1 MRNISIIVLFTI
13 CFASSKL
20 WSQSLALY
28 NLRNDIAQNARFN
41 AAFIPEGKTVIGL
54 PVISGISV
62 GLNGATNYNNLISSN
77 SEGQLIVDFDKMVDD
92 LDEKSFYHVNATLGD
107 LYLGFKMQ
115 NAFVSFFINERVEIN
130 AFTPQSLLEFAW
142 QGNNEFGGRF
152 YDFEKFG
159 VDFKYYREIGVGY
172 AKPINNQL
180 RVGGRLK
187 LIQGIIAGRTD
198 RGFNTR
204 IRNRANTFLIDF
216 EANNA
221 RYDMSGKNT
230 IENGSHLIN
239 NPSKGVALD
248 LGLAYQLSDLA
259 YLSFGL
265 NDVGFIGW
273 KADPENFVLRN
284 TDFEWR
290 GIELQTIEDL
300 GEQVKD
306 SLKSKFAID
315 ETKESFTTGLNTRS
329 YISMFFHP
337 TYQDVVSVTLANR
350 FVNGRLLATF
360 GTGISHH
367 FGKIFT
373 AGATGSLTTQQGF
386 DLGTAMLANLGPVQL
401 YMAYDHLLGLTN
413 VTKVDA
419 FQFDFGLNLV
429 FGREKVGKSS
439 KDPRQE
445 IIERNNAASPD
456 FPASKGGYTPVIR
469 EEGIY
474 QIIKKKK
481 EPELTKSQPTNE
493 DFNKGADYQK
503 RMKPMKQ
510 KRRKNDFNKRSDER
524 GIEQYLFWN
533 RWFNKN

>member
-1 MRNISIIVLFTI
+1 MI
-13 CFASSKL
+13 
-20 WSQSLALY
+20 
-28 NLRNDIAQNARFN
+28 
-41 AAFIPEGKTVIGL
+41 
-54 PVISGISV
+54 
-62 GLNGATNYNNLISSN
+62 
-77 SEGQLIVDFDKMVDD
+77 DD
-92 LDEKSFYHVNATLGD
+92 LDEKSFYHVNATIGD

-115 NAFVSFFINERVEIN
+115 NAFVSFFINERVEVN
-130 AFTPQSLLEFAW
+130 AFTPQSLVDFAW

-152 YDFEKFG
+152 YNFEQFG
-159 VDFKYYREIGVGY
+159 VDFKYYREIGLGY
-172 AKPINNQL
+172 AKQLNNQL

-198 RGFNTR
+198 SGFNTR
-204 IRNRANTFLIDF
+204 IRTTANTFLIDF

-221 RYDMSGKNT
+221 RYDMSGKDA
-230 IENGSHLIN
+230 IGNGTHLIN
-239 NPSKGVALD
+239 NPSKGIALD
-248 LGLAYQLSDLA
+248 LGLEYQLSDLA

-265 NDVGFIGW
+265 NDIGFIGW

-290 GIELQTIEDL
+290 GLELQTIEDL

-306 SLKSKFAID
+306 SLKSKFARD

-350 FVNGRLLATF
+350 FVNGRLLTTF

-373 AGATGSLTTQQGF
+373 MGATASLTTQQGF
-386 DLGTAMLANLGPVQL
+386 DLGAAMSANLGPVQL

-413 VTKVDA
+413 VTRVDA

-429 FGREKVGKSS
+429 FGRNKADKTSAASS
-439 KDPRQE
+439 SSGNKDPRQA
-445 IIERNNAASPD
+445 IIARNNASSD
-456 FPASKGGYTPVIR
+456 YPASKSSYSPVIR

-474 QIIKKKK
+474 QIIKEKKA
-481 EPELTKSQPTNE
+481 PEIIRVKPTNG
-493 DFNKGADYQK
+493 DFNSDADKHK
-503 RMKPMKQ
+503 RVKPIKV
-510 KRRKNDFNKRSDER
+510 KRRKNDFNQGSDER
-524 GIEQYLFWN
+524 GIQRLFFWKN
-533 RWFNKN
+533 WFNKPYPNQ